1 MFPNKIVR
9 PKTFVLGSIIYWRH
23 WRCVKKPKFSWMF
36 FFHQN
41 LHYWKSILWLFLF
54 HLKGDV
60 VHQGRLQIC
69 SPVNEEQGCRRR
81 RQRETSSQL
90 FQTQLEGPSQ
100 FRVLRWSFPDQH
112 RRVLAEQHPQ
122 AGKQFSWKNEI
133 CVTMGT
139 NSVIFISSVFL
150 MKNCLR
156 NKRENC
162 L

>member
-1 MFPNKIVR
+1 LFPNKIVR
-9 PKTFVLGSIIYWRH
+9 PKTFVLGSSIYWRH
-23 WRCVKKPKFSWMF
+23 WRCVKKAKNLNFLECF

-122 AGKQFSWKNEI
+122 AGKQLSWKNEI
-133 CVTMGT
+133 FLRWEFPFH
-139 NSVIFISSVFL
+139 NVFL
-150 MKNCLR
+150 YIAKLR
-156 NKRENC
+156 NEQENS
-162 L
+162 